1 MTLSELNG
9 RTVTGLTASLG
20 EREARATA
28 RLLMEDVLNVT
39 PTTLFTRGD
48 RVVEPETIERFDRYV
63 QAIAAGTPPQYVVG
77 SARFMGMELKVTPA
91 VLIPRPETAELVD
104 IITDRAGSRPDLHVL
119 DIGTGSGCIAIAL
132 ARALT
137 FPRVEALDVSADA
150 LDVARGNAA
159 ALGAK
164 IDFFRA
170 DILAYTDTPATPYD
184 IIVSNPPYIAE
195 SERTAMEP
203 RVKDHEPATAL
214 FVPDDDPLRFYRAI
228 ARYAAGALAADG
240 TLYFEI
246 NPLFASQLRTMLA
259 DEGFGCDIV
268 RDSHGK
274 ERFAIACRQ

>member
-9 RTVTGLTASLG
+9 RTVAGLTPALG

-28 RLLMEDVLNVT
+28 RLLMEDVLKVT
-39 PTTLFTRGD
+39 PTTLFARGD
-48 RVVEPETIERFDRYV
+48 REVEPETIERFDRCV

-77 SARFMGMELKVTPA
+77 SARFMGMALKVTPA

-104 IITDRAGSRPDLHVL
+104 IITDRAASRPDLHVL

-137 FPRVEALDVSADA
+137 FARVDAIDVSPDA
-150 LDVARGNAA
+150 LEVARGNAE
-159 ALGAK
+159 ALGTK
-164 IDFFRA
+164 IDFCRA
-170 DILAYTDTPATPYD
+170 DILSYSDAPATPYD
-184 IIVSNPPYIAE
+184 IIVSNPPYIAD
-195 SERTAMEP
+195 SERADMEP
-203 RVKDHEPATAL
+203 RVKDHEPALAL

-246 NPLFASQLRTMLA
+246 NPLFASQLRAMLA

-274 ERFAIACRQ
+274 ERFAIASRR